1 MNSDVL
7 TAFEHQLEKLPG
19 FKISESHFRLG
30 SKIHLSDFYYAK
42 RFFQN
47 SFYAS
52 RFAFLVAREIIRNYP
67 PNDTNSNQHLT
78 ILGYGLY
85 SELLISLI
93 ESYLKKHKKFHDE
106 KIIINHDLI
115 DDTVNLNRVKGYEVI
130 HENLVIIVPIA
141 STFSTSMKIE
151 ELIRK
156 TNPGTNI
163 LSPHINVLLVSHGI
177 IDRTIPNDI
186 EKKFGWL
193 NILPNNKI
201 VKISAQFNEA
211 DNVKYRSQKYLVN
224 LPSRWH
230 EIQDCKICFPDIQ
243 NECEYNSKSDCNNCT
258 KKKTKEC
265 LLSEKVLQKTDKD
278 SVTPSLIFGFPSRR
292 ITPEIIPNEPLKIDT
307 QSLKYGHIE
316 RGSNHF
322 QFYFHIERVFQ
333 ENKFELDEWLKT
345 VKKYLIDNEI
355 YSVTDNVLIVAPEH
369 FTNTGF
375 VNTVNELVFSN
386 SANIL
391 HFNIQNNS
399 VANFQTFSKSHIERS
414 DKLFFVDDTLTT
426 GATFLN
432 TNYFIKHTRTNESF
446 GFDACIFLIDRS
458 DVFTYNNVLRKLDN
472 KKNRILTYANIYLPS
487 LNRFNADCQLCY
499 ERRRAIELFNK
510 SFLDRIKTSFALRIT
525 KLKKKQIF
533 SHTDEIIDS
542 AEIINTLPGIISR
555 RSQEEGLS
563 KDLILDCLRA
573 TKNSIKPFES
583 EEKYIMRAEAIHRLY
598 TYFSFE
604 ENTKNFIEEENFS
617 DWKKDLEK
625 KTTGPFRKEILLKK
639 QKNKRGILNSDSIT
653 LLKVL
658 SYAPFNIYKPIRE
671 KVFFWILGLLNTQ
684 IGHIGE
690 VLESENLSY
699 EGVTESL
706 SVF

>member
-278 SVTPSLIFGFPSRR
+278 SVTPSYDKF
-292 ITPEIIPNEPLKIDT
+292 
-307 QSLKYGHIE
+307 SL
-316 RGSNHF
+316 SNTSP
-322 QFYFHIERVFQ
+322 IWPICVF
-333 ENKFELDEWLKT
+333 N
-345 VKKYLIDNEI
+345 N
-355 YSVTDNVLIVAPEH
+355 P
-369 FTNTGF
+369 
-375 VNTVNELVFSN
+375 
-386 SANIL
+386 
-391 HFNIQNNS
+391 NIQKN
-399 VANFQTFSKSHIERS
+399 TFS
-414 DKLFFVDDTLTT
+414 
-426 GATFLN
+426 
-432 TNYFIKHTRTNESF
+432 
-446 GFDACIFLIDRS
+446 LI
-458 DVFTYNNVLRKLDN
+458 
-472 KKNRILTYANIYLPS
+472 
-487 LNRFNADCQLCY
+487 
-499 ERRRAIELFNK
+499 
-510 SFLDRIKTSFALRIT
+510 
-525 KLKKKQIF
+525 
-533 SHTDEIIDS
+533 
-542 AEIINTLPGIISR
+542 
-555 RSQEEGLS
+555 GL
-563 KDLILDCLRA
+563 
-573 TKNSIKPFES
+573 
-583 EEKYIMRAEAIHRLY
+583 
-598 TYFSFE
+598 
-604 ENTKNFIEEENFS
+604 
-617 DWKKDLEK
+617 
-625 KTTGPFRKEILLKK
+625 
-639 QKNKRGILNSDSIT
+639 
-653 LLKVL
+653 
-658 SYAPFNIYKPIRE
+658 
-671 KVFFWILGLLNTQ
+671 
-684 IGHIGE
+684 
-690 VLESENLSY
+690 
-699 EGVTESL
+699 
-706 SVF
+706 